1 MVRTGLGLFDKW
13 SNLELSPYK
22 IWGQSIRLGPGK
34 LGNEKHTILV
44 VDDEDDICLFLKD
57 YLEAHGYAVFTAN
70 DGEAMRGVMKDEEV
84 DLVILDLVMPGEDG
98 PTLTRS
104 LRENSNVAII
114 ILTGKDEEVDRIVG
128 LEMGADDYVT
138 KPFSPRELLARI
150 KSVLRRAHS
159 LPPQRQPVDAAQV
172 QFEGWTLD
180 LARRQIIDAE
190 NIAIPLSAAEF
201 ALLDAFLR
209 HPRMVLSRD
218 QLLDLTQGRE
228 ANVFDRSIDNQVSRL
243 RKKIE
248 ADPKN
253 PALITTVRGGGYMF
267 TSSVKR
273 L

>member
-1 MVRTGLGLFDKW
+1 MNTL
-13 SNLELSPYK
+13 P
-22 IWGQSIRLGPGK
+22 
-34 LGNEKHTILV
+34 HILV
-44 VDDEDDICLFLKD
+44 VDDHRDIREPLGA
-57 YLEAHGYAVFTAN
+57 YLEKNGYRVSMAA
-70 DGEAMRGVMKDEEV
+70 DALAARRLIDSAAI
-84 DLVILDLVMPGEDG
+84 DLVVLDIMMPGEDG
-98 PTLTRS
+98 LSLCRH
-104 LRENSNVAII
+104 LRETSQISV
-114 ILTGKDEEVDRIVG
+114 ILLTARADETDRIVG